1 MSEEY
6 AESWGTSDSGE
17 NEVSLEHCTS
27 KVNAPKT
34 DIAKDDA
41 EKLGTSDSGENEV
54 SLELCTSEVNAPKT
68 DIAKDDAEKLGTS
81 DSGENEVSLQHR
93 TSKVNAPKTDI
104 AKDDAE
110 KLGTSDSGENEVSL
124 EHCTSKVNA
133 PKTDIAKDDAEKL
146 GTSDSVEN
154 EVSLE
159 HRSSKVNAPKTDIAK
174 DDAEKSKSAPTD
186 DSQNGEQ
193 LENIP
198 DNTPMNLLS
207 NNISDKKS
215 GNGDALAKDHCE
227 TNTDNCVTG
236 HRKESDSADSAYSSL
251 VNHNTRLDT
260 VESLVDSHT
269 KNSTTDNALDRLSE
283 RHQRKNVD
291 PAQPQAQAT
300 LENARRELFDRF
312 ATSFQ
317 NELLKGDL
325 FSNTSRT
332 KASNVGLQMSKRP
345 THHLHASKTSSL
357 KTKKY
362 NCNVKPRDTTKNV
375 YTSSGITFGNT
386 ICRCSIHSL
395 PMVMFC
401 MTCNLER
408 CPQCILIYG
417 FCRGHTLEESETV
430 ATRRRRKQVSVL
442 YS

>member
-6 AESWGTSDSGE
+6 AESWGTSDLEGNEESLEHSTSKVNAPKTDIAEKDAEKLGTSDPGE
-17 NEVSLEHCTS
+17 NEVSLEHSTS

-41 EKLGTSDSGENEV
+41 EKLGTSDPGENEV
-54 SLELCTSEVNAPKT
+54 SLKHS
-68 DIAKDDAEKLGTS
+68 
-81 DSGENEVSLQHR
+81 

-104 AKDDAE
+104 AKDETD
-110 KLGTSDSGENEVSL
+110 KSTSAL
-124 EHCTSKVNA
+124 
-133 PKTDIAKDDAEKL
+133 
-146 GTSDSVEN
+146 
-154 EVSLE
+154 
-159 HRSSKVNAPKTDIAK
+159 
-174 DDAEKSKSAPTD
+174 TD

-193 LENIP
+193 LDNIP
-198 DNTPMNLLS
+198 GNTSINIIS
-207 NNISDKKS
+207 NNISDKITE
-215 GNGDALAKDHCE
+215 NGDALAQDHCE

-251 VNHNTRLDT
+251 VNHNTSFDT
-260 VESLVDSHT
+260 VDCLADSHT

-283 RHQRKNVD
+283 RHTRKNVD

-317 NELLKGDL
+317 NKLLKGDL

-332 KASNVGLQMSKRP
+332 KASKVGLQMSKRP
-345 THHLHASKTSSL
+345 THHLHASKASSL

-386 ICRCSIHSL
+386 IYRCSIHSL

-417 FCRGHTLEESETV
+417 ICRGHTLEESETV
-430 ATRRRRKQVSVL
+430 ATRRKQVSVL